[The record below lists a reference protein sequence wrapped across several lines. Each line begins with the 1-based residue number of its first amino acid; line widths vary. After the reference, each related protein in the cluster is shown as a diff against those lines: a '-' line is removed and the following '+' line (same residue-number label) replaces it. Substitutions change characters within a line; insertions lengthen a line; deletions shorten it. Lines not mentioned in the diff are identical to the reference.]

1 MSFLQTMTPG
11 WIYEVVVTTI
21 RPCGFSAAPF
31 GIWTDDGSTLRAA
44 LFKGASSLRSILEQR
59 RFIVNFVDDPL
70 ILHRALHHR
79 DTLDFETLADGPA
92 GGMPVL
98 AGVGSWVAAGLV
110 GQEDQGKT
118 ILLEAQILA
127 EGGRPPVFINRA
139 RGLFLESLVLST
151 RRQLLGRAA
160 EDQLL
165 ENARVI
171 AKVAPGSPYEQAM
184 NELLALAPDEK

>member
-21 RPCGFSAAPF
+21 RSGGFSAAPF

-59 RFIVNFVDDPL
+59 RFVVNFVDDPL
-70 ILHRALHHR
+70 ILHQALHHR

-118 ILLEAQILA
+118 IL
-127 EGGRPPVFINRA
+127 
-139 RGLFLESLVLST
+139 
-151 RRQLLGRAA
+151 
-160 EDQLL
+160 
-165 ENARVI
+165 
-171 AKVAPGSPYEQAM
+171 
-184 NELLALAPDEK
+184 